1 MATAQVTSFLSD
13 NNDTT
18 PFDELALKVWA
29 GILLGAYNLATVTE
43 GRHMQ
48 RTISS
53 GKSAQFPVFGPG
65 NTVFHTRG
73 EEITFQE
80 MGATERVVSIQD
92 LLLAPYFIDVLD
104 EAKAHFDIRRE
115 IAVQQGQQL
124 AEQADLRVLMSK
136 IVASRTAA
144 NITYPVGQETPAGDR
159 ITGATIGTEAAVLKA
174 GIYDAAEDLDE
185 HNVPSSDRY
194 CFLAPAQFYL
204 LLQDGEFI
212 DRDFSDGSNG
222 SRATAVMRNA
232 ADFEVVKTNNLPRAD
247 VSSGGAADPFPTNL
261 QLDYTANI
269 AVCSHMSAAASVTLI
284 GLGFESEYDANRQ
297 GHMMIAKYAKGF
309 DYLRPEAAVELA
321 TS

>member
-29 GILLGAYNLATVTE
+29 GVLLGAYNKATVTE

-65 NTVFHTRG
+65 TTVFHTRG
-73 EEITFQE
+73 QEITFQE

-115 IAVQQGQQL
+115 IATQQGQQL

-159 ITGATIGTEAAVLKA
+159 ITGATIGTDAAVLKA

-185 HNVPSSDRY
+185 HNVPASDRY
-194 CFLAPAQFYL
+194 VFLAPAQYYL

-212 DRDFSDGSNG
+212 DRDFNDGENG

-232 ADFEVVKTNNLPRAD
+232 ADFEVVKTNNLPRANETGD
-247 VSSGGAADPFPTNL
+247 SDFPSNL
-261 QLDYTANI
+261 QIDYSANI